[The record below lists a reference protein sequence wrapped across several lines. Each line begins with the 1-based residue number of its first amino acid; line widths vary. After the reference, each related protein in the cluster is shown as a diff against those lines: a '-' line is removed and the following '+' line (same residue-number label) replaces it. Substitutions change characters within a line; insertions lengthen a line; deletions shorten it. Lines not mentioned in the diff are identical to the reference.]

1 MGKLTKFLIFSAAL
15 LFGVVAGLSLT
26 LITGQQQ
33 HSLAL
38 ISLTTPQEEGGH
50 RPFQA
55 RFSIP
60 SRSSELPARLVRTE
74 GELIR
79 RPRIAIII
87 DDLGFSSRQT
97 RQVAALPG
105 PMTLSFLPYP
115 AGVAEQAAFA
125 KSQGHEIFLHLP
137 MEPGA
142 GGEAHE
148 RLADPG
154 PGALMT
160 SMSNATLR
168 VMLEKNLEKIPDIT
182 GINNHMGSRFT
193 KDRAKLKI
201 VMAMLAERDLIF
213 VDSLTN
219 GGSYGSQIA
228 KKAGL
233 PALTRDVFLD
243 ADFGKG
249 GTASVK
255 IQLAEL
261 ERIAFEK
268 GEAIAIAHPY
278 ATTLEALGPWLVT
291 APARGFDIV
300 PVSALGVEQS
310 TLAAK
315 E

>member
-1 MGKLTKFLIFSAAL
+1 MEKLAKFLIFSAAL
-15 LFGVVAGLSLT
+15 LFGVVSGLSLT
-26 LITGQQQ
+26 LLTGHQQN
-33 HSLAL
+33 SLAL
-38 ISLTTPQEEGGH
+38 ISLTIPKEETPH
-50 RPFQA
+50 HPFQS

-60 SRSSELPARLVRTE
+60 ARNSELPQRLVRSE
-74 GELIR
+74 GTLAH

-87 DDLGFSSRQT
+87 DDLGFSLKQT

-142 GGEAHE
+142 DGEAHE

-168 VMLEKNLEKIPDIT
+168 AMLEKNLEKIPDIA
-182 GINNHMGSRFT
+182 GVNNHMGSRFT

-201 VMAMLAERDLIF
+201 VMAMLAERELIF

-228 KKAGL
+228 QKAGL

-255 IQLAEL
+255 AQLAGL
-261 ERIAFEK
+261 ERIALEK

-300 PVSALGVEQS
+300 PVSALGLEQS
-310 TLAAK
+310 ALVAK

>member
-1 MGKLTKFLIFSAAL
+1 MGKFVKFLIFSAAL

-26 LITGQQQ
+26 LITGQEQ

-38 ISLTTPQEEGGH
+38 VSPTIPQEEAG
-50 RPFQA
+50 RRLFES

-60 SRSSELPARLVRTE
+60 ARNRELPARLVPRDDE
-74 GELIR
+74 IAH

-87 DDLGFSSRQT
+87 DDLGFSAKQT
-97 RQVAALPG
+97 RQVASLPG

-115 AGVAEQAAFA
+115 PGVAEQAAFA

-137 MEPGA
+137 MEPGT

-160 SMSNATLR
+160 TMSKETLQA
-168 VMLEKNLEKIPDIT
+168 MLEKSLEKIPDIA
-182 GINNHMGSRFT
+182 GVNNHMGSRFT
-193 KDRAKLKI
+193 KDRTKLKI
-201 VMAMLAERDLIF
+201 VMSMLAERDLIF

-228 KKAGL
+228 GQAGL
-233 PALTRDVFLD
+233 PVLTRDVFLD

-249 GTASVK
+249 GAASVRA
-255 IQLAEL
+255 QLAEL
-261 ERIAFEK
+261 ERIALEE

-300 PVSALGVEQS
+300 PVSALGAEQS
-310 TLAAK
+310 PLAAK
-315 E
+315 K